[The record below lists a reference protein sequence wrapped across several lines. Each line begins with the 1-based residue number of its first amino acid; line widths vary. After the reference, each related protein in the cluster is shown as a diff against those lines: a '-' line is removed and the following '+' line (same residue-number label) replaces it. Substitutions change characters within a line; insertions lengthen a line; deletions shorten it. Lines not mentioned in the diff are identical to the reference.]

1 MADSTELLIEGA
13 IAAGLGLFIGLEREH
28 SELTGAPDADDPPA
42 EKRSSTAAVA
52 ILGVRSFALLAL
64 LGWTAALLGERQ
76 EWLPIAGL
84 AVTGALVGA
93 QYLRAAAG
101 HGLTTELAA
110 VMTYL
115 LGMMVHHDRRI
126 ALALGLVTT
135 LLLLAKPWART
146 LVPKLRRVELTA
158 ALQLGI
164 GLAVLLPLLPTEARD
179 PWGVLSPRKI
189 GLFVLLIAGLGFVGY
204 VLHRVLGQTKGAG
217 LAGLVG
223 GLVSS
228 TAVTAAMA
236 QDAAKRPEHRLSGQ
250 LATFLANAVM
260 PIRVLVVTALLS
272 RSITRALALPLGA
285 MTAIMLLG
293 AAWKWRALAATPAS
307 KGDEQGKLPLKNP
320 FALLPALK
328 WGLILC
334 AVLVVS
340 AIAKQEFG
348 ERGVYLTAA
357 ASGLADVDAVT
368 LAVSRGAQ
376 SGQLGVSAAVLAIT
390 IAVIAN
396 TCVKAGIALL
406 AGKRAFGVHV
416 AGVLLGAGLVAGGL
430 ATLGLR

>member
-1 MADSTELLIEGA
+1 MRAVQVVSSQATPLRRPRVVVEWAVADSTELLIEGA

-28 SELTGAPDADDPPA
+28 SELTGTPDPDDPPA
-42 EKRSSTAAVA
+42 GERSSAAAPGGV

-64 LGWTAALLGERQ
+64 LGWAAALLGERQ
-76 EWLPIAGL
+76 TWLPIAGL
-84 AVTGALVGA
+84 VVTGGLIAA
-93 QYLRAAAG
+93 QYLRADAG

-110 VMTYL
+110 VLTYL

-135 LLLLAKPWART
+135 LLLLAKPWTRT

-236 QDAAKRPEHRLSGQ
+236 QDAARRPEHRLSGQ

-260 PIRVLVVTALLS
+260 PIRVLVVTALL
-272 RSITRALALPLGA
+272 
-285 MTAIMLLG
+285 
-293 AAWKWRALAATPAS
+293 
-307 KGDEQGKLPLKNP
+307 
-320 FALLPALK
+320 
-328 WGLILC
+328 
-334 AVLVVS
+334 
-340 AIAKQEFG
+340 
-348 ERGVYLTAA
+348 
-357 ASGLADVDAVT
+357 
-368 LAVSRGAQ
+368 
-376 SGQLGVSAAVLAIT
+376 
-390 IAVIAN
+390 
-396 TCVKAGIALL
+396 
-406 AGKRAFGVHV
+406 
-416 AGVLLGAGLVAGGL
+416 
-430 ATLGLR
+430 